1 VADDPE
7 RLIAEALRAQAARTP
22 VPAASSASAASSAEA
37 TQVNAAPG
45 LGLAG
50 SGYGLLSGRDL
61 VPTTPAETARVGAG
75 ATSRIERPRR
85 FPVVAVLVLAVVL
98 GLAAGTVVGLL
109 TLL

>member
-22 VPAASSASAASSAEA
+22 VPTASSSAEA

-85 FPVVAVLVLAVVL
+85 FPIVAVLVLAVVL
-98 GLAAGTVVGLL
+98 GLAAGAVVGLL

>member
-7 RLIAEALRAQAARTP
+7 ELIAEALRAQAARTP
-22 VPAASSASAASSAEA
+22 LPSSAEA

-61 VPTTPAETARVGAG
+61 APTAPAETARVRAG
-75 ATSRIERPRR
+75 TTSRIEPPRR
-85 FPVVAVLVLAVVL
+85 LPVVAVLVLAVVL
-98 GLAAGTVVGLL
+98 GLAVGAVVGLL

>member
-7 RLIAEALRAQAARTP
+7 QLIAQALRAQAARTP
-22 VPAASSASAASSAEA
+22 LPTSEA

-61 VPTTPAETARVGAG
+61 APAAPVETARVRAG
-75 ATSRIERPRR
+75 TTSRIEPPRR
-85 FPVVAVLVLAVVL
+85 VPVVAVLVLAVVL
-98 GLAAGTVVGLL
+98 GLAAGAVVGLL